1 MADASNKVQHDL
13 IPEHEKLTDE
23 EKQAF
28 LDEYEISMREL
39 PKIKQDDP
47 AIQHLDVEPNDVIK
61 IHRESSTA
69 GQTKYYRG
77 VIDE

>member
-1 MADASNKVQHDL
+1 MAKSTDKTTHDL
-13 IPEHEKLTDE
+13 IPEHEKLSDD
-23 EKQAF
+23 EKQVF

-39 PKIKQDDP
+39 PKIQQDDP
-47 AIQHLDVEPNDVIK
+47 ALQHLDVEPNDIIK
-61 IHRESSTA
+61 IHRDSPTA